1 MFNLLK
7 LETTTINSLLTQLRD
22 AWAHNIKKLVHYNF
36 INFKTNPKFLLLLTK
51 VTYQVLK
58 VSGYWCPQSNHA
70 FSAMIT
76 NQLKI
81 CHDND
86 IIENPSNALTSLF
99 GFFLASNLPQAL
111 NGPEKSPF
119 QI

>member
-1 MFNLLK
+1 
-7 LETTTINSLLTQLRD
+7 
-22 AWAHNIKKLVHYNF
+22 
-36 INFKTNPKFLLLLTK
+36 
-51 VTYQVLK
+51 
-58 VSGYWCPQSNHA
+58 
-70 FSAMIT
+70 MIT